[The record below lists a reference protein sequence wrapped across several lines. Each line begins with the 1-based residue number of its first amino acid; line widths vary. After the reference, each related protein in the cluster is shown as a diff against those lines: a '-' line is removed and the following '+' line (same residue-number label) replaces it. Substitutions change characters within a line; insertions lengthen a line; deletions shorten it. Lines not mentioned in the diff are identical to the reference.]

1 MHTSPG
7 RIQLDR
13 ARCSKRLKPLL
24 EYLEGNLFD
33 RGLNV
38 QRWKRACNIR
48 TNTIERQ
55 FGEELELAPHAYL
68 TTCRMETAARLLLL
82 SQIKIW
88 RITVLVGYSDLG
100 VFSRGFERWSGM
112 RPSKFRKIEGSAAQL
127 PVSGVVANHVK
138 LCRLALTGAVDSAK
152 VTVLNESLRALYPA
166 FGDRRAAD
174 AAPGETQERD
184 DLDERKLAAS
194 MWEQLKDR
202 PLAEQRNLVRQQLC
216 FRTPALFDLLR
227 AKSREAGR
235 QDRRRGVELAEL
247 ALASLEGCA
256 EALGEDLPNRKAEGW
271 IWLANARRLALDHL
285 AAEQGFLIAEAEWSL
300 AEKRDPLVEAE
311 FLFYKA
317 TLRWFQRSHGE
328 ALRLVTRAIDLSRRL
343 GVPVLLARSLILR
356 AGVRKNV
363 GDIPATIPD
372 LREALELINEHDHL
386 YLSCVAYTH
395 LATSHIRLEDYEE
408 AAKVVSQAREL
419 CRELE
424 YEIGWY
430 QVLWLDGLVQQGLGQ
445 YLPAERFLE
454 EAHQGFI
461 KLRERGYAAVIALDR
476 GMLCHKQGRHSDV
489 LALASQA
496 IPILE
501 SFKIRREVLAALK
514 LLRAALEKQ
523 EVTMALLQQV
533 RDCLD
538 DLLRDSATWS
548 VLRQN

>member
-1 MHTSPG
+1 
-7 RIQLDR
+7 
-13 ARCSKRLKPLL
+13 
-24 EYLEGNLFD
+24 
-33 RGLNV
+33 
-38 QRWKRACNIR
+38 
-48 TNTIERQ
+48 
-55 FGEELELAPHAYL
+55 
-68 TTCRMETAARLLLL
+68 
-82 SQIKIW
+82 
-88 RITVLVGYSDLG
+88 
-100 VFSRGFERWSGM
+100 
-112 RPSKFRKIEGSAAQL
+112 
-127 PVSGVVANHVK
+127 
-138 LCRLALTGAVDSAK
+138 
-152 VTVLNESLRALYPA
+152 
-166 FGDRRAAD
+166 
-174 AAPGETQERD
+174 
-184 DLDERKLAAS
+184 
-194 MWEQLKDR
+194 
-202 PLAEQRNLVRQQLC
+202 
-216 FRTPALFDLLR
+216 
-227 AKSREAGR
+227 
-235 QDRRRGVELAEL
+235 
-247 ALASLEGCA
+247 
-256 EALGEDLPNRKAEGW
+256 
-271 IWLANARRLALDHL
+271 LANARRLALDHL

-328 ALRLVTRAIDLSRRL
+328 ALRLVTRGIDLSRRL

-363 GDIPATIPD
+363 GDLPATIPD